1 MTGKPG
7 DFIGSGWS
15 FPMGVDSRGG
25 VSLAPGITDI
35 EEAIRIILSTAK
47 GERHMRPTF
56 GCDIHDLV
64 FLPNDAGTHGLIQD
78 AVRNALTQWEPRIEV
93 TDVLIDSE
101 VESDVVLLI
110 DVHYRIRS
118 TNDERNLVYPYYLI
132 QPE

>member
-1 MTGKPG
+1 
-7 DFIGSGWS
+7 
-15 FPMGVDSRGG
+15 MGVNTRGG
-25 VSLAPGITDI
+25 VSLAPGIQDI

-78 AVRNALTQWEPRIEV
+78 AVRDALTQWEPRIEV
-93 TDVLIDSE
+93 TDVLIDSD
-101 VESDVVLLI
+101 VEGDVVLLI
-110 DVHYRIRS
+110 DVHYRVRS